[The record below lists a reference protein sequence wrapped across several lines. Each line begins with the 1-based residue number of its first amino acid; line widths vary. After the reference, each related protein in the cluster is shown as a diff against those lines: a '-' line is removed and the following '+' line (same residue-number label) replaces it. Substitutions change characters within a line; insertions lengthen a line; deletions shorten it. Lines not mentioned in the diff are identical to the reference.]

1 MCANDN
7 QILLIFSYE
16 QKIICC
22 VLRDEHY
29 NTVPLVLQLVWL
41 QAITFVIH
49 PDAAWI
55 HTELFH
61 HHVADSFGTALAQ
74 FQIVG
79 RITSLYVGITC
90 YDQVDFR
97 MVFQILGSFCHIL
110 FLDIGNIVLVD
121 NE

>member
-1 MCANDN
+1 MNKKLFVAC
-7 QILLIFSYE
+7 FG
-16 QKIICC
+16 
-22 VLRDEHY
+22 DEHY

-55 HTELFH
+55 YTELFH

-97 MVFQILGSFCHIL
+97 MVLLGSFCHIL

>member
-1 MCANDN
+1 MNKKLFVAC
-7 QILLIFSYE
+7 FG
-16 QKIICC
+16 
-22 VLRDEHY
+22 DEHY

-90 YDQVDFR
+90 YDQIDFR
-97 MVFQILGSFCHIL
+97 MVLQILGSFCHIL